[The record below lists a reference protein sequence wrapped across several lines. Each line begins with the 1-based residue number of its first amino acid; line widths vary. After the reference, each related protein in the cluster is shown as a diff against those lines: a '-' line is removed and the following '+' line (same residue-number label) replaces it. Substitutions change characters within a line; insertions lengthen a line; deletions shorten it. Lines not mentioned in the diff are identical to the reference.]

1 MATDHRIR
9 ASDQDRES
17 AMELLSEAYAVG
29 RLSREELGERAAAA
43 YSAKMCGELHALT
56 TDLPVPPARTG
67 LPSDIVAVRRV
78 PRRARGRLS
87 DIAIWAVLLLV
98 LTAGLVG
105 PVSPIA
111 VWVAAVLVPI
121 PLLLP
126 PALGSLRCRADMFRL
141 FAFARHAESEA
152 NATDVLS
159 SGPSRPGGAFP
170 AALTAVQPSTAA
182 AIRALTWV

>member
-87 DIAIWAVLLLV
+87 DIAIWILLLV

-126 PALGSLRCRADMFRL
+126 PALGSLRCQLTCSGCSRSHATLSPKRTPQTCS
-141 FAFARHAESEA
+141 AAARRGR
-152 NATDVLS
+152 V
-159 SGPSRPGGAFP
+159 GPSR
-170 AALTAVQPSTAA
+170 
-182 AIRALTWV
+182 RR

>member
-1 MATDHRIR
+1 
-9 ASDQDRES
+9 
-17 AMELLSEAYAVG
+17 MELLSEAYAVR

-67 LPSDIVAVRRV
+67 SPSDIVAVRRV
-78 PRRARGRLS
+78 PRRAKRPPERHRDMDPSARADGWSGRAGKPHSRMGGRGLG
-87 DIAIWAVLLLV
+87 AH
-98 LTAGLVG
+98 
-105 PVSPIA
+105 P
-111 VWVAAVLVPI
+111 AAAAASARQ
-121 PLLLP
+121 
-126 PALGSLRCRADMFRL
+126 PAMSADMFRL